1 MDASS
6 SSSSSSRSGASGN
19 SATEVA
25 GGRLVVDKNRNV
37 LIFRG
42 SGADWLRLRDIAVE
56 LDKQVPSVLMEVVL
70 AEVTL
75 NDNQGMGVEWLARNS
90 IGDLS
95 GTLETLGGLGIGG
108 RGFSY
113 TLNSAGQTRAVLNAF
128 YDSNQAVIRS
138 SPKIMVKSGETATI
152 EVGNEI
158 PVLTS
163 TRQSDTQ
170 TDGDTDVLQQFQYRK
185 TGVDLTVEPI
195 VQASGLVDIRIR
207 QSLSETQDTSGGDSF
222 LPTILNRAVET
233 SLTLRDGGSV
243 VLGGLISKTTSQG
256 EQGVPWLG
264 KLPLLGAL
272 FRTDSDS
279 TSTTELMVMVVPYV
293 VRSDEE
299 ARNVSELLK
308 ERIRSSS
315 EETWNS
321 QKMFQ

>member
-1 MDASS
+1 MRSMLTILCLFSS
-6 SSSSSSRSGASGN
+6 SAHAVPGQF
-19 SATEVA
+19 THQ
-25 GGRLVVDKNRNV
+25 GRLLADDGTPLTGEATITFRVTNEETGGDTLWSETQTVPLTNGFYAAV
-37 LIFRG
+37 L
-42 SGADWLRLRDIAVE
+42 GADE
-56 LDKQVPSVLMEVVL
+56 
-70 AEVTL
+70 
-75 NDNQGMGVEWLARNS
+75 
-90 IGDLS
+90 
-95 GTLETLGGLGIGG
+95 
-108 RGFSY
+108 
-113 TLNSAGQTRAVLNAF
+113 AGNPL
-128 YDSNQAVIRS
+128 
-138 SPKIMVKSGETATI
+138 
-152 EVGNEI
+152 
-158 PVLTS
+158 
-163 TRQSDTQ
+163 
-170 TDGDTDVLQQFQYRK
+170 DTDVLQQFQYRK

-272 FRTDSDS
+272 FRTASDS